1 MGAAGRYGKDSV
13 MNTKFI
19 DDIEKR
25 AAESIKAEQGDYIV
39 DGLLYCAKCK
49 TPKQCRIEILGK
61 ERTPFC
67 LCKCEA
73 EKREREEAEIKRAE
87 FEKHIKKLRAAA
99 FPESDMRDWT
109 FENDDRG
116 NEKVSTVARNYVENF
131 GKMREDGKGL
141 LLFGTVGTGKTYI
154 AACIANA
161 LIDKGYPVL
170 MTNFARIRNTAQGLF
185 DGRQEYFD
193 SLNRFPLLILD
204 DLSAESKSDYM
215 QEIVY
220 NVIDSR
226 YRAGLPVIVTTNL
239 TSEEL
244 KHPADVT
251 NQRTFSRLFEMCIPL
266 EVKGDDRRRARL
278 KEDFKEYSDILGL

>member
-1 MGAAGRYGKDSV
+1 

-39 DGLLYCAKCK
+39 DGLLYCGKCK

-73 EKREREEAEIKRAE
+73 EKREREEAEIKRLE
-87 FEKHIKKLRAAA
+87 IENYIKKLRGAV

-131 GKMREDGKGL
+131 GKMRKDGKGL

-154 AACIANA
+154 AACIANS